1 MTLLNTE
8 IQIMPDLLKSAVN
21 YGKKYVNRTVGEILR
36 EWALMD
42 IFDDQ
47 FPFKEN

>member
-1 MTLLNTE
+1 MDSE
-8 IQIMPDLLKSAVN
+8 IQIIPDLVRSAVT

-36 EWALMD
+36 EWALVD

>member
-1 MTLLNTE
+1 METD
-8 IQIMPDLLKSAVN
+8 IQIMPDLLKSALN

-36 EWALMD
+36 DWSLVDTFE
-42 IFDDQ
+42 DQ